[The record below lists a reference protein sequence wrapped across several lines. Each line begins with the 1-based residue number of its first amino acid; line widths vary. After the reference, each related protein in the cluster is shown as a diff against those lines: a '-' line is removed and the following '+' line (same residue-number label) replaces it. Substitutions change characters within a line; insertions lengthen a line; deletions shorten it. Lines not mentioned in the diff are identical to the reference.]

1 MFKHEKDSLLRVTEE
16 LKTSFSDRLKAVVA
30 FGSRVRGDF
39 HSESDFDILVIIEN
53 PTISDEEKIIKI
65 ISDEEERT
73 GIPYGPVIKSL
84 EAFEKERQFKT
95 GFYLNIMKE
104 GVFIYD
110 SNLRRKESSCGV

>member
-1 MFKHEKDSLLRVTEE
+1 MFNYEKDSLLRVTEE

-30 FGSRVRGDF
+30 FDSRVRGDF

-53 PTISDEEKIIKI
+53 PTVSDEEKIIKI

-73 GIPYGPVIKSL
+73 GIPFGPVIKSL

>member
-1 MFKHEKDSLLRVTEE
+1 MFNYEKDSLLRVTEE
-16 LKTSFSDRLKAVVA
+16 LKTYFSDRLKAVVA
-30 FGSRVRGDF
+30 FGSRVRRDF

-84 EAFEKERQFKT
+84 EVFEKERQFKT